1 MVEGG
6 ARVAKEKERRQNLF
20 GERGKGWERSTSRY
34 GTTLRFGWKKST
46 RHGKLRPISS
56 VHFGDKRTKLV

>member
-34 GTTLRFGWKKST
+34 GTTLRFGWKKARNTES
-46 RHGKLRPISS
+46 
-56 VHFGDKRTKLV
+56 FGQYRQYILATNARSW